1 MRLSLQHLN
10 LFGVLALG
18 MCCAVQWRTNRE
30 LNLEAN
36 RLERLRQEQSQQL
49 EERDRRIQQG
59 AADLDRFREQLT
71 RAGERL
77 RETETGLTAARHE
90 LAELARERDQLR
102 IAVTNWAEA
111 VAARDARLEEAA
123 GQLERL
129 AADRNEAVTRHNEL
143 AERLNE
149 TIGHLNDRTRQF
161 NELIERYPKPARP

>member
-1 MRLSLQHLN
+1 MRLPLQYLN

-18 MCCAVQWRTNRE
+18 VCCVVQWRTNRE
-30 LNLEAN
+30 LNLEAY
-36 RLERLRQEQSQQL
+36 RLERLRQEQSHQL

-71 RAGERL
+71 RAGDRL
-77 RETETGLTAARHE
+77 KESEAGLTTARDE
-90 LAELARERDQLR
+90 LAQLTRERDQLR
-102 IAVTNWAEA
+102 SAVTNWAEA

-129 AADRNEAVTRHNEL
+129 ASDRNEAVRRHNEL

-149 TIGHLNDRTRQF
+149 TIGQLNDRTRQY
-161 NELIERYPKPARP
+161 NELIERHQKPSRP